1 MYYYDDQLL
10 FLSHGSGSNEIILI
24 IISVQILTAIPSDT
38 KGPWVTLNSILFKF
52 DFEDIL
58 G

>member
-1 MYYYDDQLL
+1 MMINCYFYHTVLC
-10 FLSHGSGSNEIILI
+10 SGSIEIILI
-24 IISVQILTAIPSDT
+24 ICVHILTAIPSDT
-38 KGPWVTLNSILFKF
+38 RGPWVTLNSIVFKF